1 MSPVKTK
8 LYRVIKPYRSPY
20 PDSIFFRKGEKVT
33 VGKEFCDDPDWH
45 DWLWCESKNG
55 NRAWAPKQF
64 LEIRGTAGTLR
75 RDYNARELSVKSGEF
90 ITVFEPHIA
99 CHHTSIIGAMKNVRL
114 SWALLT
120 YRQELKNLFSLFV
133 L

>member
-8 LYRVIKPYRSPY
+8 LYRIIKPYRSPY

-90 ITVFEPHIA
+90 ITVFEIVNGFGMAEKADGSRGWVPLNHLEEINRN
-99 CHHTSIIGAMKNVRL
+99 I
-114 SWALLT
+114 
-120 YRQELKNLFSLFV
+120 
-133 L
+133 